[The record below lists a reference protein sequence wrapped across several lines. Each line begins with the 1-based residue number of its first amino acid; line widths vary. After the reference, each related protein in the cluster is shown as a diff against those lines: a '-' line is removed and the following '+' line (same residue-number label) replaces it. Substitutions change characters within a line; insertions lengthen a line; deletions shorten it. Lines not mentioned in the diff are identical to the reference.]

1 MVVKSLDKIEGSTI
15 ILDYYTLDSRPAEV
29 VPRGRNRGK
38 ILKKLYV
45 YEKEEPFER
54 K

>member
-29 VPRGRNRGK
+29 VPRG
-38 ILKKLYV
+38 
-45 YEKEEPFER
+45 EKQGENFEEVICI
-54 K
+54 